1 MADLRI
7 GTFTLGRPYHA
18 ALVTLAGRRETA
30 MHGHTDFAELMYVLS
45 GSGAQ
50 LLDRGRQEL
59 RAGDLILVRDTDRHC
74 LTGHPAPALRFINIA
89 FPTAP
94 WLEFLAL
101 ADAGWT
107 ASWADAPLPPRA
119 PLAGR
124 QRASARAEFRRALD
138 RFLDRPTALDLIR
151 LWTEV
156 LPHLGGESGES
167 GAGDH
172 GPDDARTPRWLRE
185 ACAAMHDE
193 DNLRAGLPR
202 LLDIAAVSH
211 GHLARNMRTHHGTTP
226 IRFIT
231 DLRLRLAARLLATTS
246 DTVTGIAARS
256 GFASQ
261 SYFTRCFRRAHG
273 MSPREFRV
281 RAYRSVVP

>member
-1 MADLRI
+1 MTELRI

-30 MHGHTDFAELMYVLS
+30 MHGHADFAELMYVLS
-45 GSGAQ
+45 GGGAQ

-74 LTGHPAPALRFINIA
+74 LTSRPAMRFVNIA

-94 WLEFLAL
+94 WREFLAL
-101 ADAGWT
+101 ADLGPAATWT
-107 ASWADAPLPPRA
+107 AASLPPHVR
-119 PLAGR
+119 LAGR
-124 QRASARAEFRRALD
+124 RRARVRAAFGRALD
-138 RFLDRPTALDLIR
+138 RFLDRPTTLDLIR
-151 LWTEV
+151 LWTDV
-156 LPHLGGESGES
+156 VPCLAHDAGG
-167 GAGDH
+167 A
-172 GPDDARTPRWLRE
+172 DDEAPQPVWLRE

-202 LLDIAAVSH
+202 LLAIASVSH
-211 GHLARNMRTHHGTTP
+211 GHLARSMRAHHRSTP
-226 IRFIT
+226 SQFVT

-246 DTVTGIAARS
+246 DTVTDIAARC

-281 RAYRSVVP
+281 RAARSVVP